1 MGLVSEKKK
10 KSKDALLYYRRAFKL
25 DPSLWIAFERICDL
39 DVSSGLG
46 LSDLFSTKPKKKT
59 REEAFLN
66 RKYGN
71 LRNLG
76 TVQTPKKMF
85 IGGGG
90 LDSKERREG
99 VISRKRDTKRIKIAY
114 EAGVNSRVKKME
126 EFIRKGSDRN
136 KMKKSYLNLD
146 SNRLPKFEDIGL
158 GKFNLAYKGLQN
170 LISKRNSP
178 DKSLSI
184 SRCLSKSKDRGYMD
198 HAMNHKTALSDNSI
212 PCQLE
217 KQKNSD
223 ILKKYLMKLGYA
235 YRLMR
240 LGKFNESVNMFNSLS
255 KPLLT
260 LHFVLINTAICY
272 MHLVRYKN
280 AEKLFAY
287 AFEKEPYESYGL
299 DYYRYSNN

>member
-1 MGLVSEKKK
+1 LGLVSEKKK
-10 KSKDALLYYRRAFKL
+10 KNKDALLYYRRAFKL
-25 DPSLWIAFERICDL
+25 DPSLWIAFERICHL

-46 LSDLFSTKPKKKT
+46 LSDLFACKVKRKTK
-59 REEAFLN
+59 EEVFLN
-66 RKYGN
+66 KKFGN
-71 LRNLG
+71 IRNLG
-76 TVQTPKKMF
+76 AVHTPKKMF
-85 IGGGG
+85 IGN

-99 VISRKRDTKRIKIAY
+99 LVHRKRDTKRVKLVY
-114 EAGVNSRVKKME
+114 EAGVDSRKKKME
-126 EFIRKGSDRN
+126 ELFRMGSGRN
-136 KMKKSYLNLD
+136 KMKKRNLNMD
-146 SNRLPKFEDIGL
+146 ANRFGKFEEIGS
-158 GKFNLAYKGLQN
+158 GKFNLTSKAMPT

-184 SRCLSKSKDRGYMD
+184 SRCLSKSKERGFME
-198 HAMNHKTALSDNSI
+198 HGVGRKPSFSGNSTLG
-212 PCQLE
+212 QLE
-217 KQKNSD
+217 NQKNSE
-223 ILKKYLMKLGYA
+223 ILKRYLMKLGYA

-260 LHFVLINTAICY
+260 LHFVLVNTAICY

-299 DYYRYSNN
+299 DYYR